1 MLGFG
6 PIKHSVIYVTF
17 KELRKA
23 LLRKIALPKYLG
35 DNHCCPVCGTR
46 VKFFKPIWKS
56 YKRLMSESSYPF
68 ASLETFNWQAYSCPA
83 CDASDRER
91 LYALYIDKVMGTL
104 NPQRRYRLVEFAPS
118 PALSRK
124 LKRNAI
130 FEYRSADLFRKT
142 VNDKIDITDMRK
154 YRDGSIDIFICSHI
168 LEHVSDDRKAMHE
181 LFRILSPDGFGIVM
195 VPLITGIDR
204 TEENPEINT
213 RELRTIHY
221 SDGDHVRQYGVK
233 DFYDR
238 LTKAGFQVVL
248 LDRDYFGSE
257 AFQQAGISDKSRL
270 WVVSK
275 PPQ

>member
-1 MLGFG
+1 MLA

-17 KELRKA
+17 KELKKA

-35 DNHCCPVCGTR
+35 GNHRCPVCGTR

-56 YKRLMSESSYPF
+56 YMRLMSESTYPF
-68 ASLETFNWQAYSCPA
+68 ASLETFNWEAYSCPA

-91 LYALYIDKVMGTL
+91 LYALYIDKVIGTL

-118 PALSRK
+118 PALGRK

-142 VNDKIDITDMRK
+142 VNDQIDITDMRK
-154 YRDGSIDIFICSHI
+154 YRDSSIDIFICSHI
-168 LEHVSDDRKAMHE
+168 LEHLSDDRKAMHE
-181 LFRILSPDGFGIVM
+181 LFRVLRSDGFGIVM

-204 TEENPEINT
+204 TEEDPVINT

-221 SDGDHVRQYGVK
+221 SDGDHVRQYGVQ

-238 LTKAGFQVVL
+238 LTKTGFQVAL
-248 LDRDYFGSE
+248 LDKEYFGSE
-257 AFQQAGISDKSRL
+257 TFQKAGIADNSRL
-270 WVVSK
+270 WVVAK